1 MRKNKDI
8 KLGTTES
15 RKNYL
20 FSEPNY
26 YTTEFLTKNLLIIEM
41 RKTQIPR
48 NKPVDLGLSILVL
61 TKTVMYEF

>member
-8 KLGTTES
+8 KIGKTES

-48 NKPVDLGLSILVL
+48 NKPADLGLSLS
-61 TKTVMYEF
+61 K